1 MLGLGLT
8 RIVPE
13 RLQRRLR
20 ILGAR
25 IRPHLKLLRSRSKLA
40 RLGARPRPAYRG
52 SHVVVIGLFQ
62 SRTGLGRAADML
74 SRELEANGASVVR
87 VPWAKPAA
95 ARRLRPRTTAPV
107 TDVIV
112 HVNPPEF
119 YDVLR
124 TIDEAWLAGKALV
137 GYFTWELATAPAS
150 WLAALRVLDEIWV
163 PSPFVREA
171 LASLAPEAAGKIR
184 VVPHRVE
191 YAPPLAIPPRSAAR
205 DALGLPRDAFVALT
219 SFTMMSGFARK
230 NPLGA
235 VRAFR
240 TAFDPADDGVILVV
254 RCRDAKRFPEGIA
267 SLREAI
273 GHERR
278 TRLVIAP
285 VEADDLGTYYAA
297 ADVYL
302 SLHRGEGYGLNIA
315 EALALGIPVI
325 ATAWSLNES
334 FLAHPLMVPIPF
346 RLVPVMDDQHIYD
359 HREAEWAEPDVAEAG
374 RVLADVRDRWRA
386 TRRPEGGD

>member
-171 LASLAPEAAGKIR
+171 LASLAPEAAGRIR
-184 VVPHRVE
+184 
-191 YAPPLAIPPRSAAR
+191 
-205 DALGLPRDAFVALT
+205 ALT

-359 HREAEWAEPDVAEAG
+359 HGEAWWAEPDVAEAG